1 MKKLL
6 ICLLLVSTAA
16 SANELDNVVLDVAAS
31 KMSMNTTTLSG
42 KHAEVVYVGK
52 IKNVVSG
59 TQCDAVSIRWTHE
72 RIENFRV
79 CNGEV
84 RARNTVS
91 PAWDEKVGRPTFVSV
106 VNNSIL
112 YGQAK
117 QTDRNGYL
125 VSARALNAISD
136 DCKNIEVIVSY
147 DGDLVDHDV
156 HKVCDKLQ

>member
-1 MKKLL
+1 MKKLF
-6 ICLLLVSTAA
+6 ICLLLMSAAVSAA
-16 SANELDNVVLDVAAS
+16 DMDNIVRDVAES
-31 KMSMNTTTLSG
+31 KMSMTAATLSG
-42 KHAEVVYVGK
+42 EHAEVVYVGQSAPLDTSTTC
-52 IKNVVSG
+52 V
-59 TQCDAVSIRWTHE
+59 AVSILWTHQ

-79 CNGEV
+79 CNGAV
-84 RARNTVS
+84 QARNTVS
-91 PAWDEKVGRPTFVSV
+91 PAWNEKSGRPTFVSV

-125 VSARALNAISD
+125 VSARALNSVSD

-156 HKVCDKLQ
+156 HKVCDRLK